1 MVRLAIDF
9 EFPSRE
15 WWENGGQQLWE
26 ALAESADAAKVI
38 VDDDLAASWLARKR
52 AVSSCRCTIGSQSS
66 GPRPSWAKVSLT
78 SRMRARF
85 SARSM

>member
-1 MVRLAIDF
+1 MTRLAIDF

-38 VDDDLAASWLARKR
+38 VDDDLAASWLSQAARIDGWHDGADYAPHPVR
-52 AVSSCRCTIGSQSS
+52 AVQL
-66 GPRPSWAKVSLT
+66 AEDDEDL
-78 SRMRARF
+78 
-85 SARSM
+85 